1 MFSRRYQGPMK
12 MILALSCAL
21 LLAGC
26 ATSYDGRGL
35 TPGGSSLD
43 DVIQVMGAPAMRFA
57 EPDGGQ
63 LLAYPRG
70 PAGYHTY
77 MLRTDPSGLLMSR
90 ENVLEPKHFARL
102 RQGMT
107 EDEVL
112 RVIGPPWPSWTV
124 YFAAR
129 DELVWEWRWC
139 DDWGEPARFYVLFDG
154 TSRKL
159 RSTASLTERLNSNA
173 GWDNGREWCS
183 R

>member
-1 MFSRRYQGPMK
+1 MK
-12 MILALSCAL
+12 AIIALIWTVL
-21 LLAGC
+21 IAGC
-26 ATSYDGRGL
+26 ATYDGRGL
-35 TPGGSSLD
+35 QPGVSSLD
-43 DVIQVMGAPAMRFA
+43 EVIQLMGEPPMRFD
-57 EPDGGQ
+57 EPDGSQ

-77 MLRTDPSGLLMSR
+77 MLRIDPGGLLISR

-112 RVIGPPWPSWTV
+112 RVIGPPWPNWTI

-139 DDWGEPARFYVLFDG
+139 DDFGEPARFNVLFDG
-154 TSRKL
+154 STRQL
-159 RSTASLTERLNSNA
+159 RSTASLTERQSIQF
-173 GWDNGREWCS
+173 GWDVGRRWCS